1 MSSSSHELC
10 YVTLEGP
17 AFLTPWSPLTAIFPW
32 TKPEWR
38 RIVVELKVGSEQWPT
53 WDRVNLGLTA
63 IQEMLLMA
71 DGCLSDE
78 VITALRNNVTILEL
92 ETFRGPPARE

>member
-1 MSSSSHELC
+1 MHAVL
-10 YVTLEGP
+10 
-17 AFLTPWSPLTAIFPW
+17 PW

-38 RIVVELKVGSEQWPT
+38 RVVIQLEVGSDQWPS

-71 DGCLSDE
+71 DGYLSDE
-78 VITALRNNVTILEL
+78 IMDALRNNVTIVEVQ
-92 ETFRGPPARE
+92 TFRGPPR